1 MSRPPPPDSSRPQVP
16 AGPDSARPDALRP
29 ATKAASPDG
38 GIPMLTD
45 VLQLPRYERTELPG
59 TLSEIDWSALELRVQ
74 ENVMERLVRRSQ
86 VLLEE
91 QMRDTLTAVIDRA
104 SQSLAIEL
112 RDTLSQMLH
121 ETVARAVRE
130 ELTRVH
136 TEIAERGTPAQR
148 PTPGR

>member
-1 MSRPPPPDSSRPQVP
+1 
-16 AGPDSARPDALRP
+16 
-29 ATKAASPDG
+29 
-38 GIPMLTD
+38 MLTD
-45 VLQLPRYERTELPG
+45 VLQLPRYERTDLPG
-59 TLSEIDWSALELRVQ
+59 TLAEIDWSALELRVQ

-136 TEIAERGTPAQR
+136 TEIAERGGPV
-148 PTPGR
+148 PLPPPGRQGGPA